1 MTSEIDICY
10 KSTTFCDGAGGRCLK
25 FNACPMA
32 LTEKVKEKAQRWWE
46 ANGDTTQ
53 DGPAI
58 AIIAAPSKMDCYE
71 PPKKM
76 DCYEAPK
83 EDSSEAPQVVSCE
96 EIEGDA
102 STVLPVDEAK

>member
-76 DCYEAPK
+76 LFYLLK
-83 EDSSEAPQVVSCE
+83 ELQ
-96 EIEGDA
+96 
-102 STVLPVDEAK
+102 